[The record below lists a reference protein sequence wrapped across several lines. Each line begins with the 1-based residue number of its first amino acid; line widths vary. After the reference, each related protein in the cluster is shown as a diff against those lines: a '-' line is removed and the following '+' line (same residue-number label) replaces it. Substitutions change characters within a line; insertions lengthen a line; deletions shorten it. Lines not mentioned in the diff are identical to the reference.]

1 MKKAKASKR
10 VRTPTVLQMEAVE
23 CGAAAL
29 AMVLGAFGRYEP
41 LEKLRIACGVSRDG
55 SKASNVLKAARNYG
69 LLAKGYKKEP
79 AQLRNMPL
87 PLIAFWNFNHYL
99 VVEGFGKGKVY
110 LNDPAAGPRTVT
122 DAEFD
127 EAFTGVALVFEKG
140 PNFTKGGSRSGV
152 MKSLAARLPG
162 SRVSVFYLIAAS
174 LGLALPGLVIP
185 AFSRIFLDQV
195 LVGAQQAWMRPLLV
209 AMAVTAIVRG
219 SRTWMQQN
227 TLLRLESKLAIGG
240 SARFFWHILGL
251 PIEFF
256 SQRYAGDIVT
266 RVDLNDR
273 IASLLAGDLAT
284 NFANV
289 LMATFYA
296 ALMYRYDRPLTAM
309 AVSLAALNIVV
320 LRSISRRRKDANR
333 TLMQASGKLLGVSM
347 GGLQMIETY
356 KATGAENE
364 FFSLWAGHQAK
375 VLNTTQKI
383 GGSSLLLTIVP
394 PLLTSLNVVAILWA
408 GGLRAMDGFLTLGML
423 LAFQGLTALFID
435 PVNKLVELGGKLQE
449 AEADMTRVDDVLNY
463 PAAPQPVSEIAT
475 GETAPGDVEPKLD
488 GYLELRDVSFGYS
501 RLDPA
506 LISGLSLSLRPGQ
519 SVALVG
525 GSGSGKSTVAKL
537 VAGLYEPWEGEIF
550 FDGKKRIERSPS
562 VMARSFG
569 MVDQDIVLFEG
580 TIRDNLTLWDETV
593 PEPVMVR
600 AAEDACIH
608 DDITARRGGYRYPVE
623 EGGRN
628 FSGGQRQ
635 RIEIARALT
644 VNPRILVLDEAT
656 SALDPTTEKRIVDA
670 LRRRACTCLV
680 VAHRLSTIRDCDEII
695 VLERGKVVERGTHEA
710 LAQAGGAY
718 ARLIQTT

>member
-1 MKKAKASKR
+1 VKKAANKTSKR

-99 VVEGFGKGKVY
+99 VVEGFGRGKVY

-185 AFSRIFLDQV
+185 AFSRIFLDQI

-219 SRTWMQQN
+219 TLTWLQQN

-364 FFSLWAGHQAK
+364 FFSLWAGH
-375 VLNTTQKI
+375 
-383 GGSSLLLTIVP
+383 
-394 PLLTSLNVVAILWA
+394 
-408 GGLRAMDGFLTLGML
+408 
-423 LAFQGLTALFID
+423 
-435 PVNKLVELGGKLQE
+435 
-449 AEADMTRVDDVLNY
+449 
-463 PAAPQPVSEIAT
+463 
-475 GETAPGDVEPKLD
+475 
-488 GYLELRDVSFGYS
+488 
-501 RLDPA
+501 
-506 LISGLSLSLRPGQ
+506 
-519 SVALVG
+519 
-525 GSGSGKSTVAKL
+525 
-537 VAGLYEPWEGEIF
+537 
-550 FDGKKRIERSPS
+550 
-562 VMARSFG
+562 
-569 MVDQDIVLFEG
+569 
-580 TIRDNLTLWDETV
+580 
-593 PEPVMVR
+593 
-600 AAEDACIH
+600 
-608 DDITARRGGYRYPVE
+608 
-623 EGGRN
+623 
-628 FSGGQRQ
+628 
-635 RIEIARALT
+635 
-644 VNPRILVLDEAT
+644 
-656 SALDPTTEKRIVDA
+656 
-670 LRRRACTCLV
+670 
-680 VAHRLSTIRDCDEII
+680 
-695 VLERGKVVERGTHEA
+695 
-710 LAQAGGAY
+710 
-718 ARLIQTT
+718 

>member
-1 MKKAKASKR
+1 M
-10 VRTPTVLQMEAVE
+10 
-23 CGAAAL
+23 
-29 AMVLGAFGRYEP
+29 
-41 LEKLRIACGVSRDG
+41 
-55 SKASNVLKAARNYG
+55 LKAARNYG

-99 VVEGFGKGKVY
+99 VVEGFGRGKVY

-185 AFSRIFLDQV
+185 AFSRIFLDQI

-219 SRTWMQQN
+219 TLTWLQQN

-364 FFSLWAGHQAK
+364 FFSQWAGHQAK
-375 VLNTTQKI
+375 VLNITQKI

-394 PLLTSLNVVAILWA
+394 PLLTSVNAVAILWA
-408 GGLRAMDGFLTLGML
+408 GGLRAMNGFLTLGML

-435 PVNKLVELGGKLQE
+435 PVNKLVDLGGKLQE
-449 AEADMTRVDDVLNY
+449 AEADMNRVDDVLNY
-463 PAAPQPVSEIAT
+463 PAAPQPRV
-475 GETAPGDVEPKLD
+475 ETTPGDVEPKLD
-488 GYLELRDVSFGYS
+488 GYL
-501 RLDPA
+501 
-506 LISGLSLSLRPGQ
+506 
-519 SVALVG
+519 
-525 GSGSGKSTVAKL
+525 
-537 VAGLYEPWEGEIF
+537 
-550 FDGKKRIERSPS
+550 
-562 VMARSFG
+562 
-569 MVDQDIVLFEG
+569 
-580 TIRDNLTLWDETV
+580 
-593 PEPVMVR
+593 
-600 AAEDACIH
+600 
-608 DDITARRGGYRYPVE
+608 
-623 EGGRN
+623 
-628 FSGGQRQ
+628 
-635 RIEIARALT
+635 
-644 VNPRILVLDEAT
+644 
-656 SALDPTTEKRIVDA
+656 
-670 LRRRACTCLV
+670 
-680 VAHRLSTIRDCDEII
+680 
-695 VLERGKVVERGTHEA
+695 
-710 LAQAGGAY
+710 
-718 ARLIQTT
+718 